1 VLALLL
7 RPETV
12 LSPRVMKHGIDR
24 NVWLKKPGIKNP
36 MYTDTPSVTER
47 STGGGGR
54 SPRELWEGRGVVG
67 NPGTETKG

>member
-1 VLALLL
+1 MLALLL

-47 STGGGGR
+47 STGGGVGAQ
-54 SPRELWEGRGVVG
+54 ENCGRGGVC
-67 NPGTETKG
+67 